1 MLAENAAF
9 VQALLVEH
17 AGVCFSGDQEHVL
30 CSRLASLAK
39 HKNLASADALV
50 SSLRLAPSGALLDS
64 VIEALTTHETSFF
77 RDATTFR
84 ALGTSILPALIQR
97 RAHRRSLS
105 IWSAG
110 CSTGQEPYS
119 LAILLREHFPE
130 LSAWRVRI
138 LATDVS
144 RPIVERAREG
154 RFGTCELKRGLT
166 DAARE
171 KYFVADGG
179 EHRVVEGVRGMVA
192 WEVMNLTAPW
202 PPLPSFDLIL
212 MRNVL
217 IYFSPESRASSLGR
231 VAARLAP
238 DGYLVLGASETT
250 FGASEELV
258 PAVVSGA
265 TFYRKVKG

>member
-17 AGVCFSGDQEHVL
+17 AGVCFSGEQEHVL

-39 HKNLASADALV
+39 HRNLASADALV

-77 RDATTFR
+77 RDPSTFK
-84 ALGTSILPALIQR
+84 ALGASLLPTLIER
-97 RAHRRSLS
+97 RAHRRSLC

-130 LSAWRVRI
+130 LSTWRVRI

-144 RPIVERAREG
+144 RSIVERARAG
-154 RFGTCELKRGLT
+154 RFSMLELKRGLT
-166 DAARE
+166 DAARD
-171 KYFVADGG
+171 KYFVADGSA
-179 EHRVVEGVRGMVA
+179 HRVVDEVRGMVS
-192 WEVMNLTAPW
+192 WEVMNLTATW
-202 PPLPSFDLIL
+202 PPLPAFDLIL

-217 IYFSPESRASSLGR
+217 IYFSPEARAVTLGR
-231 VAARLAP
+231 VAAHLAS
-238 DGYLVLGASETT
+238 DGYLALGASETT
-250 FGASEELV
+250 FGASEALV
-258 PAVVSGA
+258 PTVASGA